1 LFSACFSSLL
11 AVEIWLSKKLS
22 WLIFSYFCREER
34 KSFIRAKYI
43 DKAFIQP
50 YYSSTRELYGEL
62 EQAIDSHNL
71 ADLLQ
76 CFAEG
81 THLGVELTDSLPN
94 SVSFS
99 YGNNYKRVSL
109 QQLKIFLYD

>member
-1 LFSACFSSLL
+1 MGFFVKLL
-11 AVEIWLSKKLS
+11 A
-22 WLIFSYFCREER
+22 YFALFFREER

-50 YYSSTRELYGEL
+50 YYSSTRELYSEL

-94 SVSFS
+94 SVSS
-99 YGNNYKRVSL
+99 WSMATTT
-109 QQLKIFLYD
+109 LKVC

>member
-1 LFSACFSSLL
+1 MFFLSSFLK
-11 AVEIWLSKKLS
+11 IFHGIFCCSIK
-22 WLIFSYFCREER
+22 FSYFYREER

-50 YYSSTRELYGEL
+50 YYSSTRELYSEL

-94 SVSFS
+94 SVSSS
-99 YGNNYKRVSL
+99 YGNNYSISVLAYNSL
-109 QQLKIFLYD
+109 KYLKT

>member
-1 LFSACFSSLL
+1 MAYFALKFF
-11 AVEIWLSKKLS
+11 
-22 WLIFSYFCREER
+22 YFCREER

-50 YYSSTRELYGEL
+50 YYSSTRELYSEL

-94 SVSFS
+94 SVSS
-99 YGNNYKRVSL
+99 SYTSVYGNNCKCVSL
-109 QQLKIFLYD
+109 Q